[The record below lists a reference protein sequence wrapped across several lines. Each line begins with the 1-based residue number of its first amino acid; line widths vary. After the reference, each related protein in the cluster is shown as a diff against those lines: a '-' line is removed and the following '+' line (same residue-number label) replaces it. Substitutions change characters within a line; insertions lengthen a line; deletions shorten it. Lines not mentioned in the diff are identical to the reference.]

1 MQIFRFT
8 IAIAL
13 AIEIPCDLVAP
24 DRMSPLIRND
34 SQIEQNKTRRGQTRK
49 ETYNLFNIKM
59 NAKATFAIKAAGL
72 FYSFTVDCIHKSHHG
87 AWRHRPLHC
96 NITTHFVKKKANNLL
111 ACC

>member
-1 MQIFRFT
+1 MYIIFRFT
-8 IAIAL
+8 IAL

-49 ETYNLFNIKM
+49 GTYNLFNIKI
-59 NAKATFAIKAAGL
+59 NAKATFAFLKPLA
-72 FYSFTVDCIHKSHHG
+72 YFTVLQLTVFTRGIMVHG
-87 AWRHRPLHC
+87 AIGHC